1 MNILSI
7 RIMAAA
13 AALLFAAAAPAQKLP
28 ASVRL
33 IIPFTPGGPV
43 DFIGRV
49 LADGLRP
56 QLGNAVVVDN
66 RPGANG
72 AVGVAAVKQSAPDG
86 GTLLFVS
93 SGMITFSPHFEKT
106 LSYDPSRDLT
116 PVVSVAYADMALV
129 VANNVPASSLREFIA
144 LARSSAIPLAMGSA
158 GTGNSTHAYIE
169 LLKDSAKVNF
179 LHVPYKGT
187 SPALIDVMAG
197 RVAGM
202 FIGLS
207 TALPAAKAGKVKI
220 LAVVGGRRSS
230 FAPEIRTLTEQGFP
244 GVEILPWFGLMAPRG
259 ISPETKDALATAVTR
274 AFDTDEMKARLISA
288 GDTRWVLSGQE
299 FQKMIQT
306 ESDTWRK
313 LVMEKNMSDQ

>member
-93 SGMITFSPHFEKT
+93 SGMITFSPHYEKN
-106 LSYDPSRDLT
+106 LPYDPARDLV
-116 PVVSVAYADMALV
+116 PVVNVAYTDIGFIV
-129 VANNVPASSLREFIA
+129 GGGVPASNLRELIT
-144 LARSSAIPLAMGSA
+144 LARSSPKPLAMGSA
-158 GTGNSTHAYIE
+158 GTGNITHAYLE
-169 LLKDSAKVNF
+169 LLKDAAKVDF
-179 LHVPYKGT
+179 LHVPYKGAAP
-187 SPALIDVMAG
+187 SLADVMG
-197 RVAGM
+197 GQISGM

-207 TALPAAKAGKVKI
+207 TALPAAKAGKVKV
-220 LAVVGGRRSS
+220 LAVIGRRSAI
-230 FAPEIRTLTEQGFP
+230 APEIPTITEQGYP
-244 GVEILPWFGLMAPRG
+244 GMEIFPWFAVMAPPG
-259 ISPETKDALATAVTR
+259 IAPETKAAIAAAAARAL
-274 AFDTDEMKARLISA
+274 ESEEIKSRLLNA
-288 GDTRWVLSGQE
+288 GHTPWVLSGDA
-299 FQKMIQT
+299 FTRMIQAESETWKKLIT
-306 ESDTWRK
+306 ERGLSG
-313 LVMEKNMSDQ
+313 N